1 MEAQKARKPLTDGQM
16 ALAISIVLAG
26 GAIPIYLAIKG
37 NPWPCI
43 AIVVASK
50 AYLMIRR
57 RQLNK

>member
-1 MEAQKARKPLTDGQM
+1 MEARKARTQLTHGQM

-26 GAIPIYLAIKG
+26 GAIPVYLAIKG

-43 AIVVASK
+43 ALVVASK

-57 RQLNK
+57 RQLSQ